1 MKRAVALL
9 LFLTGLTAG
18 CGTARQE
25 PPSSNSSVRY
35 FSGPA
40 GREPVSMTMQD
51 VGISRKEAAARET
64 RDLIHLETRYFSV
77 TLPRSV
83 NSSGLAREIA
93 GSVKVWKEFHLAEE
107 LDGLYQKVLQ
117 TTELYKTVP
126 DKIRINFEEN
136 FSFSEADSLR
146 AVSAPAA
153 YFPEQKTIYAVA
165 GKTNREVMAHEMAHA
180 ALHLYTGIRMSRNVD
195 EAVAVW
201 TAEQLK

>member
-1 MKRAVALL
+1 
-9 LFLTGLTAG
+9 
-18 CGTARQE
+18 
-25 PPSSNSSVRY
+25 
-35 FSGPA
+35 
-40 GREPVSMTMQD
+40 MTMQD